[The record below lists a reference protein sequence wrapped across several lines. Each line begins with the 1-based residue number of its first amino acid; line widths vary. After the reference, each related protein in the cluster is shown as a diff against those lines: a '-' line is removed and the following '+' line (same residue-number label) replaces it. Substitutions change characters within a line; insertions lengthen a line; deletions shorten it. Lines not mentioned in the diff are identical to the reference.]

1 MSRKTP
7 AAWRFFSKKGRENV
21 KKKKKLSSSAK
32 STLALAVV
40 GVCLLLLQLTR
51 LFLSAAGV
59 IPEGW
64 ILDFAVDSEERLY
77 IGTMERID
85 VVQDG
90 VLLRSIK
97 PPTSR
102 SYRFIIENDRLII
115 GCAGDGK
122 GGVFDLKGKELSYGE
137 LSYDEVE
144 SAAKKKSLTVNGH
157 EYRLS
162 DNWGLVPYVITRDG
176 VEVYRMSTLDYVFNA
191 FPFWCLWACLSLA
204 AVMLILVKV
213 SALQPKKN

>member
-1 MSRKTP
+1 M
-7 AAWRFFSKKGRENV
+7 AVFSEKGRENV
-21 KKKKKLSSSAK
+21 KKTNKLSSSAK
-32 STLALAVV
+32 STIALAVV
-40 GVCLLLLQLTR
+40 GVCLFLLQLTR

-77 IGTMERID
+77 IGTMGRID

-90 VLLRSIK
+90 VLLCSIE

-102 SYRFIIENDRLII
+102 AYRFIIENDRLII
-115 GCAGDGK
+115 GCASDGK
-122 GGVFDLKGKELSYGE
+122 GGVFDLEGKELSYGE
-137 LSYDEVE
+137 LSYGEVE

-162 DNWGLVPYVITRDG
+162 GNWGLMPYVITRDG

-191 FPFWCLWACLSLA
+191 FPYWCLWACLSLA

-213 SALQPKKN
+213 SALQPRRKG